1 MAVRQYRIGRD
12 VEMSPEDMTRGP
24 EARTRESDID
34 PDGADRTHHRVFDLV
49 GGMPGHL
56 LRRCQQIAVSI
67 FLQECREFELT
78 PLQFAV
84 LAALSQSDPVDQVH
98 LGGLAALDRTTISVV
113 VRNLERRG
121 LAHREV
127 SDRDRRS
134 KLIHATQDGRD
145 LLARAMS
152 AVETAQQRIV
162 APLSPREQR
171 SLIATLEKLADGNN
185 EHSRAPLRD

>member
-1 MAVRQYRIGRD
+1 MNPKGKVSDSEVRSRKLGFEPIEADMVRD
-12 VEMSPEDMTRGP
+12 G
-24 EARTRESDID
+24 
-34 PDGADRTHHRVFDLV
+34 VFDLV

-67 FLQECREFELT
+67 FLQECRDFDLT

-84 LAALSQSDPVDQVH
+84 LAALTQAGPIDQVR
-98 LGGLAALDRTTISVV
+98 LGGLAALDRTTVSVV

-121 LAHREV
+121 LARRQV

-134 KLIHATQDGRD
+134 KLIEVTADGRD
-145 LLARAMS
+145 LIGRAMS
-152 AVETAQQRIV
+152 AVESAQQRIV
-162 APLSPREQR
+162 SPLTPRER
-171 SLIATLEKLADGNN
+171 RGLIAILKKLADGNN

>member
-1 MAVRQYRIGRD
+1 L
-12 VEMSPEDMTRGP
+12 PRGP
-24 EARTRESDID
+24 EVHTRENDID
-34 PDGADRTHHRVFDLV
+34 PDGVDMTHHRVFDLV

-67 FLQECREFELT
+67 FLQECREYDLT

-84 LAALSQSDPVDQVH
+84 LAALTQSGPIDQVH

-152 AVETAQQRIV
+152 AVEQAQRRIV

-171 SLIATLEKLADGNN
+171 SLVTILGKLADGNN